1 MSISK
6 LKGVAL
12 GSISKVDGVVK
23 GDISEINGVTV
34 PAAFS
39 NTKSLFTDGS
49 DDYFNISLSSD
60 IIPRAQGSVSCW
72 VNVDSSNTSTK
83 VFWTIFD
90 SSELGK
96 GRMDLIYFNTSGS
109 NVFGLMGLYRE
120 NSMSGSFG
128 TRQCVAKTAAS
139 HHGAPF
145 NRIASDYGS
154 FGSASDSI
162 YNANDMKG
170 NWHHVVY
177 TWDTSDTYT
186 HSSTTHTGVM
196 KLYFDGTLVNF
207 GQSTVA
213 SHNSTG
219 TAAGLTVVAS
229 DVVFDTIRIGANR
242 AGGQSIDALTDEW
255 ALFDKVLSLTEV
267 QNIYNS
273 GVPGDLS
280 GESDLIGWWRFED
293 NTNDSSSNSN
303 SGTLTNGAT
312 YNSSVPS

>member
-6 LKGVAL
+6 LSGVSYSSINKISGVAK
-12 GSISKVDGVVK
+12 SGVAKVK
-23 GDISEINGVTV
+23 GATV
-34 PAAFS
+34 PSSFA
-39 NTKSLFTDGS
+39 NTKSLFTDGVN
-49 DDYFNISLSSD
+49 DFFEISLSSD

-72 VNVDSSNTSTK
+72 VNIDSSNTSTK

-90 SSELGK
+90 SSELAK

-109 NVFGLMGLYRE
+109 NVFGLVGLYRE

-128 TRQCVAKTAAS
+128 TRQCAAKTAAS

-177 TWDTSDTYT
+177 TWDTSDTYAY
-186 HSSTTHTGVM
+186 SGTTHTGVM

-213 SHNSTG
+213 SHNGTG
-219 TAAGLTVVAS
+219 TAAGLTVVAA

-242 AGGQSIDALTDEW
+242 GGGQAMDLLTDEW
-255 ALFDKVLSLTEV
+255 ALFDKVLSASEV
-267 QNIYNS
+267 TNIYNS
-273 GVPGDLS
+273 GAPGDLS

-312 YNSSVPS
+312 YNASVPS